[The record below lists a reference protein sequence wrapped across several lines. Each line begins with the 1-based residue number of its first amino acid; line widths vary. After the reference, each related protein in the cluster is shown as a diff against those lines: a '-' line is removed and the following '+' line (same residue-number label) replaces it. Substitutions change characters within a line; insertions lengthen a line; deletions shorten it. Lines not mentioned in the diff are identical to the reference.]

1 MSKYLL
7 IASAL
12 LLLGS
17 TGLSFLNKS
26 KLAATLDDDRA
37 AHQDATAA
45 HTDANKAHV
54 ALTKSLSDTKDAN
67 QKAADAQSQLGAVQS
82 QLTDLTA
89 KVDIANKAVADK
101 DAQLADLNKKLGDAM
116 PKVGNDPNAGNI
128 AQQIDDLK
136 KQRDELQVVADGLRD
151 QVKGVQGQLAEAQ
164 RREAARVQG
173 TSMNGLRGHV
183 LAVDRNWNFV
193 VLDLGDRN
201 GVNNNATMIVQRG
214 GSLVGRL
221 KITSVEPSQ
230 SIADIV
236 PNSVPAGVTVQAGDT
251 VVFPGVG
258 G

>member
-26 KLAATLDDDRA
+26 KLATTLEDAQA

-45 HTDANKAHV
+45 HADANKAHV
-54 ALTKSLSDTKDAN
+54 SLTKSLADTKDAN
-67 QKAADAQSQLGAVQS
+67 QKAADAQAQLGSEKS
-82 QLTDLTA
+82 QVSELTA
-89 KVDIANKAVADK
+89 KVDAANKAVADK
-101 DAQLADLNKKLGDAM
+101 DAQLTDLKKQITEAAGKPGA
-116 PKVGNDPNAGNI
+116 DPNAGNI
-128 AQQIDDLK
+128 AQQIDELK

-151 QVKGVQGQLAEAQ
+151 QVKGAQGQLAEAQ

-173 TSMNGLRGHV
+173 INMNGLRGHV

-251 VVFPGVG
+251 VVFPGAG